1 MKKTDDNKIEEKV
14 REEYIKYKIIEEQ
27 LGTIISQREVIR
39 QNIED
44 INKTIE
50 TIDKI
55 SEIKE
60 IKEVWFLLGND
71 VFVKGNLLNTN
82 KFFVNVGSGII
93 LEKNIEETKNLLN
106 KRIDVMKESLKKIE
120 KNIELQAKRMEEIET
135 RIQKLLNEKKEK

>member
-1 MKKTDDNKIEEKV
+1 VKKTDDNKIEEKV